1 MIIIFFFYGLF
12 FEGLGLIAYL
22 QFRRGGDL
30 PLRQQLPW
38 LAAFGFT
45 YGAAGWIDMFLMT
58 GLPQELH
65 NALTVL
71 RMGLQPISGLLLLIF
86 GWRILTRL
94 TPLPSWS
101 IFIPGLLIVPIALMT
116 TYAATTFITP
126 SPIEI
131 PIDIWSRYLLY
142 LPGSIMAGIGFVRQ
156 WHVQRELGYL
166 DVSKLMFWT
175 GMAFLFEAFMVGL
188 IVPAAP
194 YGPAS
199 YYNYDR
205 VLYDA
210 FSGEQLIT
218 QEPFGL
224 SAWLDYEHVLNITG
238 LPVQFWRL
246 LSAIAVTFFVM
257 RGLDVFDAIR
267 KRQLDKLEEEIDQA
281 QQEAF
286 QAQIEARQTAETWT
300 DALVRI
306 NRRIVE
312 LEDVDNILRYIIENA
327 RTLLLSDFAAIGIY
341 NEQHFCLEIKCQSS
355 ACGDEYQGPALLIKN
370 PILMESLISPKT
382 YLSDHEETPDQLV
395 SLGLPTG
402 QNAKYLAVVPLTMD
416 NNPIGA
422 LWMLRCTDEP
432 YDETDLIWLE
442 CMADQVVIAIQHGL
456 MTAQLQTLSVV
467 EERARIAREMHDG
480 LAQILGYL
488 NLQVQTLETLL
499 KKEKWESL
507 SEELRH
513 LREGV
518 QIAHADVRENI
529 LSLRTTL
536 ANESGLV
543 TAITEY
549 IREYSLQTGVEIQ
562 FNNRAGEELQLSSI
576 AEVQLVCIL
585 QEALTNVRKH
595 AQATQVCIEL
605 DKVHQ
610 DEKEQVRVVVNDNGI
625 GFDTDVPKR
634 SFGLQTMRERAQSVQ
649 GDLKVASTP
658 GQGSLVELSIP
669 CLPEENVHQSRLF
682 VSYEN

>member
-1 MIIIFFFYGLF
+1 MIIFFFYGLF
-12 FEGLGLIAYL
+12 FEGLGLIAFL

-30 PLRQQLPW
+30 PLRKQLPW

-45 YGAAGWIDMFLMT
+45 YGAAGWIDMFLMSGMT
-58 GLPQELH
+58 QDLH
-65 NALTVL
+65 NVLTIM
-71 RMGLQPISGLLLLIF
+71 RMVLQPLSGLLLLIF
-86 GWRILTRL
+86 GWRILTKL

-101 IFIPGLLIVPIALMT
+101 IFIPGVLIVPIALVI

-156 WHVQRELGYL
+156 WHVQRKLGYP

-210 FSGEQLIT
+210 FTGDQLIT
-218 QEPFGL
+218 QQPFGL
-224 SAWLDYEHVLNITG
+224 SAWLDYEHVLKFTG

-246 LSAIAVTFFVM
+246 LSAIAVTYFVM

-267 KRQLDKLEEEIDQA
+267 KRKLDTLQEEIDQA
-281 QQEAF
+281 QREAF
-286 QAQIEARQTAETWT
+286 QAQIEARRTAETWT

-312 LEDVDNILRYIIENA
+312 LVDVDNILFYIIENA
-327 RTLLLSDFAAIGIY
+327 RTLLISDFAAIGIY

-355 ACGDEYQGPALLIKN
+355 VCNAELQEPAPLVKN
-370 PILMESLISPKT
+370 PILIDSLVSPKT
-382 YLSDHEETPDQLV
+382 YLSEHEETSNRLDG
-395 SLGLPTG
+395 LGLPPG
-402 QNAKYLAVVPLTMD
+402 QHAKYLAVVPLTMD

-442 CMADQVVIAIQHGL
+442 CMADQIVIAIQHGL
-456 MTAQLQTLSVV
+456 MTAQIQTLSVV

-488 NLQVQTLETLL
+488 NLQVQTLEALL
-499 KKEKWESL
+499 KKKKWESL
-507 SEELRH
+507 SEELQH
-513 LREGV
+513 LREGIQV
-518 QIAHADVRENI
+518 AHADVRENI

-543 TAITEY
+543 PAIAEY
-549 IREYSLQTGVEIQ
+549 INEYSLQTGVGIQ
-562 FNNRAGEELQLSSI
+562 FNNLAGEELELSSI

-605 DKVHQ
+605 DKVDQ
-610 DEKEQVRVVVNDNGI
+610 QGQENIRMLVDDDGV
-625 GFDTDVPKR
+625 GFDTNIPKR
-634 SFGLQTMRERAQSVQ
+634 SFGLQTMRERAESVQ
-649 GDLKVASTP
+649 GELRVASIV
-658 GQGSLVELSIP
+658 GQGSHVELVIP
-669 CLPEENVHQSRLF
+669 CLPEESVRQPSLLL
-682 VSYEN
+682 SKA